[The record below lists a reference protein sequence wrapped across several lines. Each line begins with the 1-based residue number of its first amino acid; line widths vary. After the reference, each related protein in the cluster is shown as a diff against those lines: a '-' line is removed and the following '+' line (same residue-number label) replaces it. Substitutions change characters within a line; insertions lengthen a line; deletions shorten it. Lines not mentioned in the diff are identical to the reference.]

1 MDVSRSIFVEWHRFE
16 QDVVDSGSLLLHI
29 NQLEEFLIVFEYVR
43 VALLTDLTFK
53 FLPVVRG
60 HVLSVLFHVLLSRD
74 PTLQTL
80 EVDQSD

>member
-1 MDVSRSIFVEWHRFE
+1 MDVSRSIFVERHRLK
-16 QDVVDSGSLLLHI
+16 QDIVDTRCLLLHI
-29 NQLEEFLIVFEYVR
+29 NEFEEFAIVFEYVW

-60 HVLSVLFHVLLSRD
+60 NVLAVLLHVFLRGD

-80 EVDQSD
+80 EVDQAY